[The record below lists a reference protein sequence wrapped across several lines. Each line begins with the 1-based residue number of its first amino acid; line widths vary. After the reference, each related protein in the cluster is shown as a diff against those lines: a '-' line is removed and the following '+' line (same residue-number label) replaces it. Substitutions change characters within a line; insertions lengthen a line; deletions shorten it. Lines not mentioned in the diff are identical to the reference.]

1 MVRDPPDVASAT
13 LTARS
18 VGKEEGVLKMTM
30 STINAK
36 TMCRMILAAS
46 LAGLGGCASQGPAV
60 AEAGA
65 RQPSVPSERRLAEGL
80 AMADLQMVDCQ
91 LPPRLHRLGRL
102 VYLGSP
108 REITTTVRDCA
119 VRGGGPIASDPAS
132 SAT

>member
-1 MVRDPPDVASAT
+1 
-13 LTARS
+13 
-18 VGKEEGVLKMTM
+18 MTM

-36 TMCRMILAAS
+36 TTCRMILAAS

-65 RQPSVPSERRLAEGL
+65 RQPFVASERSLAERLAV
-80 AMADLQMVDCQ
+80 ADLQMVDCQ
-91 LPPRLHRLGRL
+91 LPPRIHRLGRL

-108 REITTTVRDCA
+108 REIRTTARDCV
-119 VRGGGPIASDPAS
+119 VRGGGPIASEPAS